1 VTACWTV
8 CAQFMDW
15 WIAPM
20 RISHFWAM
28 SLFALLVSL
37 ALAGLTKRTALER
50 AKYAASCFL
59 KFLAVGIAIGWLMYP
74 FSH

>member
-1 VTACWTV
+1 
-8 CAQFMDW
+8 M
-15 WIAPM
+15 IAIWGELINALAGAP
-20 RISHFWAM
+20 RISHFAAM
-28 SLFALLVSL
+28 CLFALLVSV

-50 AKYAASCFL
+50 VKYAASCFL

>member
-1 VTACWTV
+1 VIASWV
-8 CAQFMDW
+8 AFM
-15 WIAPM
+15 AARAGSPQ
-20 RISHFWAM
+20 ISHFAAM
-28 SLFALLVSL
+28 CLFALLVSV

>member
-1 VTACWTV
+1 MIGAWAGVMTARNV
-8 CAQFMDW
+8 SPQ
-15 WIAPM
+15 
-20 RISHFWAM
+20 ISHFSAM
-28 SLFALLVSL
+28 CLFALLVSI

-50 AKYAASCFL
+50 VKYAASCFL

>member
-1 VTACWTV
+1 VIAIWAEIINARIGW
-8 CAQFMDW
+8 AQ
-15 WIAPM
+15 
-20 RISHFWAM
+20 ISHFSAM
-28 SLFALLVSL
+28 CLFALLVSI

-50 AKYAASCFL
+50 VRYAASCFL

>member
-1 VTACWTV
+1 V
-8 CAQFMDW
+8 
-15 WIAPM
+15 IATWVELINVGGGLPQ
-20 RISHFWAM
+20 ISHFSDM
-28 SLFALLVSL
+28 CLFALLVSV

-50 AKYAASCFL
+50 VKYAASCFL

>member
-1 VTACWTV
+1 VIGSWAELLAARNV
-8 CAQFMDW
+8 SPQ
-15 WIAPM
+15 
-20 RISHFWAM
+20 ISHFSAM
-28 SLFALLVSL
+28 CLFALLVSI

-50 AKYAASCFL
+50 VKYAASCFL

>member
-1 VTACWTV
+1 V
-8 CAQFMDW
+8 
-15 WIAPM
+15 IASWVGIISA
-20 RISHFWAM
+20 RAGLQQISHFAAM
-28 SLFALLVSL
+28 CLFALLVSV